1 MTQQRQV
8 DVPVLIVGGGPVG
21 MTMALCLAQ
30 RGIASY
36 LVELRWAE
44 TLPDVKCNHIS
55 ARSMELFRSLGISQD
70 LRAAGLP
77 DDYPHDV
84 SYRTS
89 TLGEEIARIH
99 IPGRNTRLTD
109 HSGPDGHWPT
119 PEPPHR
125 INQRYIE
132 PILRRHVQRQ
142 SLITCLFRHQVVSF
156 IQDEHQVTAQI
167 QNLETPDAL
176 PLTLNATYMV
186 GCDGGRSMVRKGM
199 GAKLVGD
206 EVVQRV
212 QSTCIRAPQL
222 IEHMKAPP
230 AWAMFTVN
238 PRRSGNIYAIDGKE
252 VWLIHNYLRDNEAD
266 FESVDRDWAIRTIL
280 GVDANFQYEVM
291 SKEDWF
297 GRRLVSDKLQQGRV
311 FVAGDAAHLWVPY
324 AGYGMNAGLADAAN
338 LAWHLSAQIEA
349 WASPLALRAYE
360 KERHPITEQ
369 VSRFAMNHAHEMS
382 KRRREIPQQL
392 EDSSPEGA
400 AARASF
406 GQDLYNL
413 NVQQYCC
420 AGLNFGYFYDQSPVM
435 VYDEEKAPDYSMGGF
450 TASTVP
456 GCRAPHFW
464 LAEGRS
470 LYDELGKGYT
480 LLCFKANEDS
490 SVACLTKAAAE
501 AGMPLK
507 ILTVSGTVNVPAEY
521 KHAFVMV
528 RSDAHTVW
536 RGHELTP
543 SSAQQL
549 VAALCGLSQQERVM
563 SA

>member
-1 MTQQRQV
+1 MSVAPKV
-8 DVPVLIVGGGPVG
+8 DTPVLIVGGGPVG
-21 MTMALCLAQ
+21 MTMALSLAK

-36 LVELRWAE
+36 LVELRSAE

-99 IPGRNTRLTD
+99 IPGRSTRLTD
-109 HSGPDGHWPT
+109 HSGPDGNWPT

-132 PILRRHVQRQ
+132 PILRGHVQKQ
-142 SLITCLFRHQVVSF
+142 ALITSLYCHQVLSF
-156 IQDEHQVTAQI
+156 KQDEHLVSAQI
-167 QNLETPDAL
+167 QDLDSPESQG
-176 PLTLNATYMV
+176 LTLNAAYLV

-212 QSTCIRAPQL
+212 QSTCIRAPHL
-222 IEHMKAPP
+222 IEHMTAPP

-252 VWLIHNYLRDNEAD
+252 VWLIHNYLRDHEAD

-280 GVDANFQYEVM
+280 GVDADFEYEVM

-297 GRRLVSDKLQQGRV
+297 GRRLISDKLQNGRV

-338 LAWHLSAQIEA
+338 LAWHLAAQIES
-349 WASPLALRAYE
+349 WASPLALSAYE

-382 KRRREIPQQL
+382 KRRKEIPQHL
-392 EDSSPEGA
+392 EENSSKGA
-400 AARASF
+400 TARTVF
-406 GQDLYNL
+406 GQDLYDL

-420 AGLNFGYFYDQSPVM
+420 AGLNFGYFYDQSPIM
-435 VYDEEKAPDYSMGGF
+435 VYDHEQAPDYSMGSF
-450 TASTVP
+450 MASTVP

-464 LAEGRS
+464 VEEGRS
-470 LYDELGKGYT
+470 LYDALGPAYT
-480 LLCFKANEDS
+480 LLCFKPEFSADASAIE
-490 SVACLTKAAAE
+490 KAAFE
-501 AGMPLK
+501 VNMPLR
-507 ILTVSGTVNVPAEY
+507 ILDVSGLQGIPLEY
-521 KHAFVMV
+521 RHHYALV
-528 RSDAHTVW
+528 RADAHTVW
-536 RGHELTP
+536 RGDHLTAENAKQIVAKLCGY
-543 SSAQQL
+543 SSA
-549 VAALCGLSQQERVM
+549 
-563 SA
+563 

>member
-1 MTQQRQV
+1 
-8 DVPVLIVGGGPVG
+8 
-21 MTMALCLAQ
+21 
-30 RGIASY
+30 
-36 LVELRWAE
+36 
-44 TLPDVKCNHIS
+44 
-55 ARSMELFRSLGISQD
+55 MELFRSLGISQD

-77 DDYPHDV
+77 DDYPHSV

-99 IPGRNTRLTD
+99 IPGRTTRLTD
-109 HSGPDGHWPT
+109 HSGPDGNWPT

-132 PILRRHVQRQ
+132 PILRRYVQHE
-142 SLITCLFRHQVVSF
+142 SLITCLYKHQVMNF
-156 IQDEHQVTAQI
+156 EQDEKGVIAQI
-167 QNLETPDAL
+167 QNLDLPDAQ
-176 PLTLNATYMV
+176 PFTLHAAYLV
-186 GCDGGRSMVRKGM
+186 GCDGGRSMVRKGI

-212 QSTCIRAPQL
+212 QSTCIKAPSL
-222 IEHMKAPP
+222 IAHMKAPP

-280 GVDANFQYEVM
+280 GVDNDFEYEVM

-297 GRRLVSDKLQQGRV
+297 GRRLVSDKLQDGRV

-338 LAWHLSAQIEA
+338 LAWHLSAQIEG
-349 WASPLALRAYE
+349 WAAPQALLAYE

-369 VSRFAMNHAHEMS
+369 VSRFAMDHAHAMS
-382 KRRREIPQQL
+382 QRRRQIPDNL
-392 EDSSPEGA
+392 EDDSLEGQ
-400 AARASF
+400 ASRQKF
-406 GQDLYNL
+406 GQDLYDL

-420 AGLNFGYFYDQSPVM
+420 AGLNFGYYYDQSPVI
-435 VYDEEKAPDYSMGGF
+435 VYDEERAPDYSMGSF
-450 TASTVP
+450 TPSTVP

-464 LAEGRS
+464 MPDGQSA
-470 LYDELGKGYT
+470 YDALGPAYT
-480 LLCFKANEDS
+480 LLCFKQAVS
-490 SVACLTKAAAE
+490 SDVKALQTQAHAL
-501 AGMPLK
+501 GMPLTV
-507 ILTVSGTVNVPAEY
+507 LDVSGVSHLPPEY
-521 KHAFVMV
+521 KHALVLV

-536 RGHELTP
+536 RGNSLTP
-543 SSAQQL
+543 KTAHD
-549 VAALCGLSQQERVM
+549 VVVKLCGRALT
-563 SA
+563 

>member
-1 MTQQRQV
+1 MTSEFKV
-8 DVPVLIVGGGPVG
+8 DTPVLIVGGGPVG
-21 MTMALCLAQ
+21 MTMALCLAK

-36 LVELRWAE
+36 LVELRVADA
-44 TLPDVKCNHIS
+44 LPDVKCNHIS
-55 ARSMELFRSLGISQD
+55 ARSMELFRSLGISED

-99 IPGRNTRLTD
+99 IPGRTTRLTD
-109 HSGPDGHWPT
+109 HSGPDGNWPT

-125 INQRYIE
+125 INQRFIE
-132 PILRRHVQRQ
+132 PILRQHVQKEA
-142 SLITCLFRHQVVSF
+142 LITCLYRHQVLGF
-156 IQDEHQVTAQI
+156 TQDENKVSAQV
-167 QNLETPDAL
+167 QNLELSGTSAF
-176 PLTLNATYMV
+176 TLHATYMV
-186 GCDGGRSMVRKGM
+186 GCDGGRSMVRKGID
-199 GAKLVGD
+199 AKLVGD

-222 IEHMKAPP
+222 ISKMKVPP

-252 VWLIHNYLRDNEAD
+252 VWLIHNYLRDQEAD
-266 FESVDRDWAIRTIL
+266 FESVDRDWAIRAIL
-280 GVDANFQYEVM
+280 GVDDDFEYEVM

-324 AGYGMNAGLADAAN
+324 AGYGMNAGLADASN
-338 LAWHLSAQIEA
+338 LAWHLAAQLEL
-349 WASPLALRAYE
+349 WASPLALSAYQ

-369 VSRFAMNHAHEMS
+369 VSRFAMNHAHAMS
-382 KRRREIPQQL
+382 KRRREIPANL
-392 EDSSPEGA
+392 EDNTTEGEM
-400 AARASF
+400 ARTTF
-406 GQDLYNL
+406 GKDLYEL

-420 AGLNFGYFYDQSPVM
+420 AGLNFGYFYDQSPIM
-435 VYDEEKAPDYSMGGF
+435 LYDDETAPDYSMGSF
-450 TASTVP
+450 TPSTVT

-470 LYDELGKGYT
+470 LYDELGKAYT
-480 LLCFKANEDS
+480 LLCLKPVEPSAL
-490 SVACLTKAAAE
+490 AWLTNAAAQ
-501 AGMPLK
+501 ARMPLK
-507 ILTVSGTVNVPAEY
+507 IMDLSGLDNVPPAY
-521 KHAFVMV
+521 KHPYVMV

-536 RGHELTP
+536 RGHEITQTL
-543 SSAQQL
+543 ADEL
-549 VAALCGLSQQERVM
+549 VAVLSGHLKQ
-563 SA
+563 AA

>member
-1 MTQQRQV
+1 MSADIKFNT
-8 DVPVLIVGGGPVG
+8 PVLIVGAGPVG

-30 RGIASY
+30 RGIASV
-36 LVELRWAE
+36 LVELRAAE
-44 TLPDVKCNHIS
+44 VLPDVKCNHIS
-55 ARSMELFRSLGISQD
+55 ARSMELFRALGVSQD

-77 DDYPHDV
+77 DDYPHSV

-132 PILRRHVQRQ
+132 PILRQHVQKQ
-142 SLITCLFRHQVVSF
+142 ALITCLYKHQVIAF
-156 IQDEHQVTAQI
+156 EQDEHQVTAQV
-167 QNLETPDAL
+167 QNLEQPDAPAFTMQASYL
-176 PLTLNATYMV
+176 V
-186 GCDGGRSMVRKGM
+186 GCDGGRSMVRKGI

-212 QSTCIRAPQL
+212 QSTCIRAPGL
-222 IEHMKAPP
+222 IAKMKAAP

-252 VWLIHNYLRDNEAD
+252 VWLIHNYLRDHEVD
-266 FESVDRDWAIRTIL
+266 FEAVDRDWAIRTIL
-280 GVDANFQYEVM
+280 GVGDDFEYEVM
-291 SKEDWF
+291 SKEDWI
-297 GRRLVSDKLQQGRV
+297 GRRLVSDQLQSGKV

-338 LAWHLSAQIEA
+338 LAWHLAAQLEG
-349 WASPLALRAYE
+349 WAAPQALSAYE

-369 VSRFAMNHAHEMS
+369 VSRFAMNHAHAMS
-382 KRRREIPQQL
+382 QRRRQIPENL
-392 EDSSPEGA
+392 EEDSPAGQ
-400 AARASF
+400 AARTEF
-406 GQDLYNL
+406 GQDLYDL

-420 AGLNFGYFYDQSPVM
+420 AGLNFGYYYDQSPVM
-435 VYDEEKAPDYSMGGF
+435 VYDEERAPDYSMGSF
-450 TASTVP
+450 QSSSVP

-470 LYDELGKGYT
+470 VYDALGPAYT
-480 LLCFKANEDS
+480 LLCFVNPICETVEALKGQAA
-490 SVACLTKAAAE
+490 VAR
-501 AGMPLK
+501 MPLAV
-507 ILTVSGTVNVPAEY
+507 IDVSSQANVPPEY
-521 KHAFVMV
+521 RHAFVLV

-536 RGHELTP
+536 RGNALNLET
-543 SSAQQL
+543 AQG
-549 VAALCGLSQQERVM
+549 VIAKLCGFASH
-563 SA
+563 

>member
-1 MTQQRQV
+1 MSADIKFNT
-8 DVPVLIVGGGPVG
+8 PVLIVGAGPVG

-30 RGIASY
+30 RGIASV
-36 LVELRWAE
+36 LVELRAAE
-44 TLPDVKCNHIS
+44 VLPDVKCNHIS
-55 ARSMELFRSLGISQD
+55 ARSMELFRALGVSQD

-77 DDYPHDV
+77 DDYPHSV

-132 PILRRHVQRQ
+132 PILRQHVQKQ
-142 SLITCLFRHQVVSF
+142 ALITCLYKHQVIAF
-156 IQDEHQVTAQI
+156 EQDEHQVTAQV
-167 QNLETPDAL
+167 QNLEQPDAPAFAIQASYL
-176 PLTLNATYMV
+176 V
-186 GCDGGRSMVRKGM
+186 GCDGGRSMVRKGI

-212 QSTCIRAPQL
+212 QSTCIRAPGL
-222 IEHMKAPP
+222 IAKMKAAP

-252 VWLIHNYLRDNEAD
+252 VWLIHNYLRDHEVD
-266 FESVDRDWAIRTIL
+266 FEAVDRDWAIRTIL
-280 GVDANFQYEVM
+280 GVGDDFEYEVM
-291 SKEDWF
+291 SKEDWI
-297 GRRLVSDKLQQGRV
+297 GRRLVSDQLQSGKV

-338 LAWHLSAQIEA
+338 LAWHLAAQLEG
-349 WASPLALRAYE
+349 WAAPQALSAYE

-369 VSRFAMNHAHEMS
+369 VSRFAMNHAHAMS
-382 KRRREIPQQL
+382 QRRRQIPENL
-392 EDSSPEGA
+392 EEDSPAGQ
-400 AARASF
+400 AARTEF
-406 GQDLYNL
+406 GQDLYDL

-420 AGLNFGYFYDQSPVM
+420 AGLNFGYYYDQSPVM
-435 VYDEEKAPDYSMGGF
+435 VYDEERAPDYSMGSF
-450 TASTVP
+450 QSSSVP

-470 LYDELGKGYT
+470 VYDALGPAYT
-480 LLCFKANEDS
+480 LLCFVNPICETVEALKGQAA
-490 SVACLTKAAAE
+490 VAR
-501 AGMPLK
+501 MPLAV
-507 ILTVSGTVNVPAEY
+507 IDVSSQANVPPEY
-521 KHAFVMV
+521 RHAFVLV

-536 RGHELTP
+536 RGDALNLET
-543 SSAQQL
+543 AQG
-549 VAALCGLSQQERVM
+549 VIAKLCGFASH
-563 SA
+563 

>member
-1 MTQQRQV
+1 MTSEFKV
-8 DVPVLIVGGGPVG
+8 DTPVLIVGGGPVG
-21 MTMALCLAQ
+21 MTMALCLAK

-36 LVELRWAE
+36 LVELRVADA
-44 TLPDVKCNHIS
+44 LPDVKCNHIS

-99 IPGRNTRLTD
+99 IPGRTTRLTD
-109 HSGPDGHWPT
+109 HSGPDGNWPT

-125 INQRYIE
+125 INQRFIE
-132 PILRRHVQRQ
+132 PILRQHVQKEA
-142 SLITCLFRHQVVSF
+142 LITCLYRHQVLGF
-156 IQDEHQVTAQI
+156 TQDENKVSAQV
-167 QNLETPDAL
+167 QNLEL
-176 PLTLNATYMV
+176 PGTSAFTLHATYMV
-186 GCDGGRSMVRKGM
+186 GCDGGRSMVRKGID
-199 GAKLVGD
+199 AKLVGD

-222 IEHMKAPP
+222 ISKMKVPP

-252 VWLIHNYLRDNEAD
+252 VWLIHNYLRDQEAD
-266 FESVDRDWAIRTIL
+266 FESVDRDWAIRAIL
-280 GVDANFQYEVM
+280 GVDDDFEYEVM

-324 AGYGMNAGLADAAN
+324 AGYGMNAGLADASN
-338 LAWHLSAQIEA
+338 LAWHLAAQLEL
-349 WASPLALRAYE
+349 WASPLALSAYQ

-369 VSRFAMNHAHEMS
+369 VSRFAMNHAHAMS
-382 KRRREIPQQL
+382 KRRREIPANL
-392 EDSSPEGA
+392 EDNTTEGEM
-400 AARASF
+400 ARTTF
-406 GQDLYNL
+406 GKDLYEL

-420 AGLNFGYFYDQSPVM
+420 AGLNFGYFYDQSPIM
-435 VYDEEKAPDYSMGGF
+435 LYDDETAPDYSMGSF
-450 TASTVP
+450 TPSTVT

-470 LYDELGKGYT
+470 LYDELGKAYT
-480 LLCFKANEDS
+480 LLCLKPVEPSAL
-490 SVACLTKAAAE
+490 AWLTNAAAQ
-501 AGMPLK
+501 ARMPLK
-507 ILTVSGTVNVPAEY
+507 IMDLSGLDNVPPAY
-521 KHAFVMV
+521 KHPYVMV

-536 RGHELTP
+536 RGHEITQTL
-543 SSAQQL
+543 ADEL
-549 VAALCGLSQQERVM
+549 VAVLSGHLKQ
-563 SA
+563 AA

>member
-1 MTQQRQV
+1 MSADFKFDT
-8 DVPVLIVGGGPVG
+8 PVLIVGAGPVG

-30 RGIASY
+30 RGIASV
-36 LVELRWAE
+36 LVELRAAE
-44 TLPDVKCNHIS
+44 VLPDVKCNHIS
-55 ARSMELFRSLGISQD
+55 ARSMELFRSLGVSQD

-77 DDYPHDV
+77 DDYPHSV

-132 PILRRHVQRQ
+132 PILRQHVQKQ
-142 SLITCLFRHQVVSF
+142 ALITCLFKHRVVAF
-156 IQDEHQVTAQI
+156 QQDAQGVSAQI
-167 QNLETPDAL
+167 ENLEQASAQAFTVQAAYL
-176 PLTLNATYMV
+176 V
-186 GCDGGRSMVRKGM
+186 GCDGGRSMVRKGI
-199 GAKLVGD
+199 GAQLVGD

-212 QSTCIRAPQL
+212 QSTCIRAPGL
-222 IEHMKAPP
+222 LAKMKAAP

-252 VWLIHNYLRDNEAD
+252 VWLIHNYLRDHEVD
-266 FESVDRDWAIRTIL
+266 FEAVDRDWAIRTIL
-280 GVDANFQYEVM
+280 GVGDDFDYEVM
-291 SKEDWF
+291 SKEDWI
-297 GRRLVSDKLQQGRV
+297 GRRLVSDRLQNGKV

-338 LAWHLSAQIEA
+338 LAWHLAAQLEG
-349 WASPLALRAYE
+349 WAAPHALSAYE

-369 VSRFAMNHAHEMS
+369 VSRFAMNHAHAMS
-382 KRRREIPQQL
+382 QRRRQIPENL
-392 EDSSPEGA
+392 EEDSPAGQ

-406 GQDLYNL
+406 GQDLYDL

-420 AGLNFGYFYDQSPVM
+420 AGLNFGYYYDQSPVI
-435 VYDEEKAPDYSMGGF
+435 VYDEERAPDYNMGSF
-450 TASTVP
+450 QSSSVP

-464 LAEGRS
+464 LSDGRS
-470 LYDELGKGYT
+470 VYDALGPAYT
-480 LLCFKANEDS
+480 LLCFTSPLCDTVDALKRQ
-490 SVACLTKAAAE
+490 AAIAR
-501 AGMPLK
+501 MPL
-507 ILTVSGTVNVPAEY
+507 TVLDVSSQAEVPPEY
-521 KHAFVMV
+521 RHAFVLV

-536 RGHELTP
+536 RGDDANLET
-543 SSAQQL
+543 AQR
-549 VAALCGLSQQERVM
+549 VIAKLCGF
-563 SA
+563 ATH

>member
-1 MTQQRQV
+1 MSADIKFNT
-8 DVPVLIVGGGPVG
+8 PVLIVGAGPVG

-30 RGIASY
+30 RGIASV
-36 LVELRWAE
+36 LVELRAAE
-44 TLPDVKCNHIS
+44 VLPDVKCNHIS
-55 ARSMELFRSLGISQD
+55 ARSMELFRALGVSQD

-77 DDYPHDV
+77 DDYPHSV

-109 HSGPDGHWPT
+109 HSSPDGHWPT

-132 PILRRHVQRQ
+132 PILRQHVQKQ
-142 SLITCLFRHQVVSF
+142 ALITCLYKHQVIAF
-156 IQDEHQVTAQI
+156 EQDEHQVTAQV
-167 QNLETPDAL
+167 QNLEQPDAPAFAIQASYL
-176 PLTLNATYMV
+176 V
-186 GCDGGRSMVRKGM
+186 GCDGGRSMVRKGI

-212 QSTCIRAPQL
+212 QSTCIRAPGL
-222 IEHMKAPP
+222 IAKMKAAP

-252 VWLIHNYLRDNEAD
+252 VWLIHNYLRDHEVD
-266 FESVDRDWAIRTIL
+266 FEAVDRDWAIRTIL
-280 GVDANFQYEVM
+280 GVGDDFEYEVM
-291 SKEDWF
+291 SKEDWI
-297 GRRLVSDKLQQGRV
+297 GRRLVSDQLQSGKV

-338 LAWHLSAQIEA
+338 LAWHLAAQLEG
-349 WASPLALRAYE
+349 WAAPQALSAYE

-369 VSRFAMNHAHEMS
+369 VSRFAMNHAHAMS
-382 KRRREIPQQL
+382 QRRRQIPENL
-392 EDSSPEGA
+392 EEDSPAGQ
-400 AARASF
+400 AARTEF
-406 GQDLYNL
+406 GQDLYDL

-420 AGLNFGYFYDQSPVM
+420 AGLNFGYYYDQSPVM
-435 VYDEEKAPDYSMGGF
+435 VYDEERAPDYSMGSF
-450 TASTVP
+450 QSSSVP

-470 LYDELGKGYT
+470 VYDALGPAYT
-480 LLCFKANEDS
+480 LLCFVNPVCETVEALKGQAA
-490 SVACLTKAAAE
+490 VAR
-501 AGMPLK
+501 MPLA
-507 ILTVSGTVNVPAEY
+507 IIDVSSQANVPPEY
-521 KHAFVMV
+521 RHAFVLV

-536 RGHELTP
+536 RGDALNLET
-543 SSAQQL
+543 AQG
-549 VAALCGLSQQERVM
+549 VIAKLCGFASH
-563 SA
+563 